1 MFHQNP
7 KQKQQDKR
15 DLSRLDDN
23 SNNDNPSNNSDI
35 LVHLSDIKG
44 NISSIKTAIEDVFVK
59 TFNFFKLGLQKKE
72 LVEQNLRDD
81 ITNLICEISFLK
93 NIIGRNYSKIS
104 IHKLL
109 L

>member
-1 MFHQNP
+1 MSIMELYHENCMLVGGLINCLLLCDMFHQNP

-44 NISSIKTAIEDVFVK
+44 NISSIKTAIEDV
-59 TFNFFKLGLQKKE
+59 L
-72 LVEQNLRDD
+72 
-81 ITNLICEISFLK
+81 
-93 NIIGRNYSKIS
+93 
-104 IHKLL
+104 
-109 L
+109 